1 MKNPKVGKAEIL
13 ESVVH
18 FLRTEK
24 ELEKGHSVMK
34 EERAMCASQH
44 TYHEGMRSCLLRVSH
59 LIASKSKKLMETGRE
74 AVQASLTEPQAQPS
88 YLRHIHMAQKV
99 PSPAADSVTLSPQ
112 PLSPH
117 HHHQHAITRPHLT
130 PMTGLHYDTQELFSS
145 TAATV
150 HITDPVWRPWPQ

>member
-24 ELEKGHSVMK
+24 EVEKGHSAMK
-34 EERAMCASQH
+34 EERSTCASQH
-44 TYHEGMRSCLLRVSH
+44 TYREGMRSCLLRVSH
-59 LIASKSKKLMETGRE
+59 FIASKSKELMEIGGE
-74 AVQASLTEPQAQPS
+74 AVQTSLTEPQTQPS
-88 YLRHIHMAQKV
+88 YPGHIHRTQKM
-99 PSPAADSVTLSPQ
+99 PSPAADSAALSPQ
-112 PLSPH
+112 PLLH
-117 HHHQHAITRPHLT
+117 HHHQHAITRPYLT
-130 PMTGLHYDTQELFSS
+130 SMTGLHCDTQELFSS